1 MYDILSHTVREWRHH
16 WSMSTSWR
24 YTLTYSEETPGKL
37 LRTANRPIYPHLQ
50 WRNDRKTAKCC
61 HVCDIPS
68 LAVREPTI
76 CNRLKKAR
84 AIYPH
89 LQWGN
94 VLQSFNIFKICRYT
108 LTCSEG
114 TFFFF
119 CFLFPDSIYPHL
131 QWGNAITADI
141 EEVKGD
147 IPSLAVRE
155 HSFFLCWYVSPRYT
169 LTCSEGTLSVYA
181 AFSRL
186 KHLVVQIAQKIFSP
200 LLHIFNM
207 QKKYVKRTKIVKIIE
222 KYFLNFYTS
231 KILNPYSLSMLICLS
246 PSELVASFELKI
258 FTSLKIPTPYSS
270 PSNPFK

>member
-1 MYDILSHTVREWRHH
+1 MIFQIRF
-16 WSMSTSWR
+16 
-24 YTLTYSEETPGKL
+24 
-37 LRTANRPIYPHLQ
+37 N
-50 WRNDRKTAKCC
+50 
-61 HVCDIPS
+61 DIPS
-68 LAVREPTI
+68 LAVRERISST
-76 CNRLKKAR
+76 
-84 AIYPH
+84 
-89 LQWGN
+89 
-94 VLQSFNIFKICRYT
+94 FNTGGR
-108 LTCSEG
+108 
-114 TFFFF
+114 
-119 CFLFPDSIYPHL
+119 
-131 QWGNAITADI
+131 
-141 EEVKGD
+141 
-147 IPSLAVRE
+147 
-155 HSFFLCWYVSPRYT
+155 RYT

-270 PSNPFK
+270 PLNPFK

>member
-1 MYDILSHTVREWRHH
+1 M
-16 WSMSTSWR
+16 
-24 YTLTYSEETPGKL
+24 
-37 LRTANRPIYPHLQ
+37 IYP
-50 WRNDRKTAKCC
+50 N
-61 HVCDIPS
+61 DIPS
-68 LAVREPTI
+68 LAVRE
-76 CNRLKKAR
+76 
-84 AIYPH
+84 
-89 LQWGN
+89 LQFGKLIIAQ
-94 VLQSFNIFKICRYT
+94 V
-108 LTCSEG
+108 
-114 TFFFF
+114 
-119 CFLFPDSIYPHL
+119 
-131 QWGNAITADI
+131 
-141 EEVKGD
+141 D
-147 IPSLAVRE
+147 IPSLAVKERPE
-155 HSFFLCWYVSPRYT
+155 DSQMLPCLRYT

-186 KHLVVQIAQKIFSP
+186 KHLVMQIAQKIFSP